1 MSLSTLAAS
10 PTAQRSLPHCVRLCT
25 RADLVAHSG
34 VVAWYAGHQIAI
46 FYLPGRPDAADR
58 SRQPEDAAGLS
69 SRPDAADDRSRQPE
83 DAAGDCLYA
92 VDNRDPFSG
101 ANVIGRGIIGELQ
114 GERVVASPLY
124 KQHFRL
130 RDGVCL
136 EHPEQRLQTWP
147 VALRGDD
154 VVLLEADTR
163 S

>member
-1 MSLSTLAAS
+1 MSPSTLAAS
-10 PTAQRSLPHCVRLCT
+10 TAAHASSPHCARLCT

-34 VVAWYAGHQIAI
+34 VVAWHAGHQIAI
-46 FYLPGRPDAADR
+46 FYLPARPDAADSR
-58 SRQPEDAAGLS
+58 SRQPEDTA
-69 SRPDAADDRSRQPE
+69 DRSRQPE

-114 GERVVASPLY
+114 GERVIASPLY

-136 EHPEQRLQTWP
+136 EDPEQRLQTWP

-154 VVLLEADTR
+154 VVLLEARADI
-163 S
+163 